1 MNNYIKRKLKNKKY
15 FYFYNNEEII
25 DKSIL
30 DKIDKIYIAPAYKN
44 VKIYLDS
51 DILATGINSAGRKQY
66 IYSENMKKKRE
77 IKKYKQLNNLSEN
90 IFKLKERIKKDLL
103 NSEFTKDKL
112 IALILKI
119 MDLCNFRG
127 GNKKYEEKYG
137 SHGLTTLH
145 KKHVE
150 IKKDTVEIN
159 FIGKKG
165 VNNSCIIKNKP
176 IQEIIKKVYKLSNNS
191 DPYIFSIDY
200 NNEKINI
207 NMNDLNNYLKIYNIT
222 CKDLRT
228 WNANI
233 IFLKR
238 INYQINNLDTSY
250 YEKDDTKKLKIR
262 EKIIRESIKETAVL
276 LHHTP
281 SICKSSYILKKIII
295 YIEKNNNIINEFKLT
310 KINYE
315 KYLKKFL

>member
-1 MNNYIKRKLKNKKY
+1 MNNYIKRIIKNKKY
-15 FYFYNNEEII
+15 FYFYNNERII
-25 DKSIL
+25 DKNIL

-51 DILATGINSAGRKQY
+51 DILATGINNAGRKQY

-77 IKKYKQLNNLSEN
+77 IKKYKQLNNLSDN
-90 IFKLKERIKKDLL
+90 ILKLKERIKKDLL
-103 NSEFTKDKL
+103 NKEFTKDKL

-119 MDLCNFRG
+119 MDLCNFRV
-127 GNKKYEEKYG
+127 GNKIYEKKYG
-137 SHGLTTLH
+137 SYGLTTLH
-145 KKHVE
+145 KKHME
-150 IKKDTVEIN
+150 IKKDMVKIN

-165 VNNSCIIKNKP
+165 VNNCCIIKNKP
-176 IQEIIKKVYKLSNNS
+176 VQEIIKNVYKLSNNA

-207 NMNDLNNYLKIYNIT
+207 KMNDLNNYLKIYNIT

-238 INYQINNLDTSY
+238 INFQINNLDSSY
-250 YEKDDTKKLKIR
+250 YEKDDNKKLKIR
-262 EKIIRESIKETAVL
+262 EKIVRESVKETAIL

-295 YIEKNNNIINEFKLT
+295 YIEKNNNIINDFTNT